1 MRNPDEFDA
10 FYKDA
15 RDRLLLQTYAL
26 TGDLPASRSAV
37 RDAFVAAW
45 HHWRKVSRL
54 DDPEAWARPHAWAH
68 AQRRHT
74 ARLWHRE
81 KGLDPEVLATLDAL
95 GKLPVNQRK
104 TLLLTQ
110 LSSVS
115 LADMAR
121 EVGLPQAEAERE
133 LQRATAQFAV
143 HRDVATTSV
152 RALFDPL
159 REHVEAAVRWP
170 RSTII
175 RRAGTRRRRTHTA
188 VGAVGAVVALVVT
201 GVLVTDV
208 AGVRPTLGRDDHAA
222 TTASELDGTARP
234 VATPETLP
242 DSAMLT
248 ARQVAR
254 GVAGPRWRIGETSDN
269 TGGDGLVLP
278 CQQERYA
285 DPRGTAAMLRTFDAG
300 KGKDAAAAFQVT
312 EVSGSDKAAGRTFD
326 RTLDWYAGCADAR
339 VQLLS
344 THRVARVGDEAM
356 MVVLRAWKQ
365 PSTMVVGVARSG
377 QLTTTTLSRV
387 PGDRAPDLD
396 RSAGLLATAVDGL
409 CHLPDAGAC
418 AGRPRHTVAASV
430 PVGQVPGMLGEI
442 DLPPVTGVVRRWVG
456 TEPRRAVTQ
465 RGRHELRPGRLQR
478 AADDEQHDP
487 VLPDPRARRL
497 PDEFGL
503 TETVGSMPAAR
514 AHAFVERVR
523 ARLDACPDKDLGTD
537 VSLMAEQT
545 TRTSDLSVWHV
556 STEISDKSTVEFLM
570 GIARDGTSIAQV
582 GFVPSGQVTMAPGAF
597 PALVRRALDRLAAM
611 PPPAKG

>member
-95 GKLPVNQRK
+95 GKLSVNQRK

-115 LADMAR
+115 MADMAR
-121 EVGLPQAEAERE
+121 EVGLPQAQAERE

-152 RALFDPL
+152 RAMFEPL
-159 REHVEAAVRWP
+159 REHVAAAVRWP

-188 VGAVGAVVALVVT
+188 VGAVGAAVALVVT
-201 GVLVTDV
+201 GALVTDV

-222 TTASELDGTARP
+222 TTATEMDGTARR

-248 ARQVAR
+248 ARQVAK
-254 GVAGPRWRIGETSDN
+254 GVAGPRWRVGETNDN

-285 DPRGTAAMLRTFDAG
+285 DPRGTAALLRTFDAG

-312 EVSGSDKAAGRTFD
+312 EVSGSGKAAGRTFD
-326 RTLDWYAGCADAR
+326 RTLDWYAGCGDAR

-356 MVVLRAWKQ
+356 LLVLRAWKQ

-387 PGDRAPDLD
+387 PGERAPDLD

-418 AGRPRHTVAASV
+418 AGRPRHAVAPAV

-456 TEPRRAVTQ
+456 TEPRRAVTNVAATSCD
-465 RGRHELRPGRLQR
+465 RADFSAAPMTNNMTRSFLVPG
-478 AADDEQHDP
+478 AK
-487 VLPDPRARRL
+487 V

-523 ARLDACPDKDLGTD
+523 AKLDACPDKDLGTD
-537 VSLMAEQT
+537 VSLLAEQT

-556 STEISDKSTVEFLM
+556 STEISDKSTVDFLM

-582 GFVPSGQVTMAPGAF
+582 GFVPSGRVTMASGAF

>member
-95 GKLPVNQRK
+95 GKLSVNQRK

-115 LADMAR
+115 MADMAR
-121 EVGLPQAEAERE
+121 EVGLPQAQAERE

-152 RALFDPL
+152 RAMFEPL
-159 REHVEAAVRWP
+159 REHVAAAVRWP

-188 VGAVGAVVALVVT
+188 VGAVGAAVALVVT
-201 GVLVTDV
+201 GALVTDV

-222 TTASELDGTARP
+222 TTATEMDGTARR

-248 ARQVAR
+248 ARQVAK
-254 GVAGPRWRIGETSDN
+254 GVAGPRWRVGETNDN

-285 DPRGTAAMLRTFDAG
+285 DPRGTAALLRTFDAG

-312 EVSGSDKAAGRTFD
+312 EVSGSGKAADRTFD
-326 RTLDWYAGCADAR
+326 RTLDWYAGCGDAR

-356 MVVLRAWKQ
+356 MLVLRAWRQ

-387 PGDRAPDLD
+387 PGERAPDLD
-396 RSAGLLATAVDGL
+396 RSAGLLATAVDAL
-409 CHLPDAGAC
+409 CHLPDAGTC
-418 AGRPRHTVAASV
+418 AGRPRHAVAPAV

-456 TEPRRAVTQ
+456 TEPRRAVTNVAATSCD
-465 RGRHELRPGRLQR
+465 RADFSAAPMTNNMTRSFLVPG
-478 AADDEQHDP
+478 AK
-487 VLPDPRARRL
+487 V

-523 ARLDACPDKDLGTD
+523 AKLDACPDKDLGTD
-537 VSLMAEQT
+537 VSLLAEQT

-556 STEISDKSTVEFLM
+556 STEISDKSTVDFLM

-582 GFVPSGQVTMAPGAF
+582 GFVPSGRVTMASGAF

>member
-95 GKLPVNQRK
+95 GKLSVNQRK

-115 LADMAR
+115 MADMAR
-121 EVGLPQAEAERE
+121 EVGLPQAQAERE

-152 RALFDPL
+152 RAMFEPL
-159 REHVEAAVRWP
+159 REHVAAAVRWP

-188 VGAVGAVVALVVT
+188 VGAVGAAVALVVT
-201 GVLVTDV
+201 GALVTDV

-222 TTASELDGTARP
+222 TTATEMDGTARR

-248 ARQVAR
+248 ARQVAK
-254 GVAGPRWRIGETSDN
+254 GVAGPRWRVGETNDN

-285 DPRGTAAMLRTFDAG
+285 DPRGTAALLRTFDAG

-312 EVSGSDKAAGRTFD
+312 EVSGSGKAADRTFD
-326 RTLDWYAGCADAR
+326 RTLDWYAGCGDAR

-356 MVVLRAWKQ
+356 LLVLRAWKQ

-387 PGDRAPDLD
+387 PGERAPDLD

-418 AGRPRHTVAASV
+418 AGRPRHAVAPAV

-456 TEPRRAVTQ
+456 TEPRRAVTNVAATSCD
-465 RGRHELRPGRLQR
+465 RADFSAAPMTNNMTRSFLVPG
-478 AADDEQHDP
+478 AK
-487 VLPDPRARRL
+487 V

-523 ARLDACPDKDLGTD
+523 AKLDACPDKDLGTD
-537 VSLMAEQT
+537 VSLLAEQT

-556 STEISDKSTVEFLM
+556 STEISDKSTVDFLM

-582 GFVPSGQVTMAPGAF
+582 GFVPSGRVTMASGAF
-597 PALVRRALDRLAAM
+597 PALVRRALDRLVAM

>member
-115 LADMAR
+115 MADMAR
-121 EVGLPQAEAERE
+121 EVGLPQAQAERE

-152 RALFDPL
+152 RAMFEPL
-159 REHVEAAVRWP
+159 REHVAAAVRWP

-188 VGAVGAVVALVVT
+188 VGAVGAAVALVVT
-201 GVLVTDV
+201 GALVTDV

-222 TTASELDGTARP
+222 TTATEMDGTARR

-248 ARQVAR
+248 ARQVAK
-254 GVAGPRWRIGETSDN
+254 GVAGPRWRVGETNDN

-285 DPRGTAAMLRTFDAG
+285 DPRGTAALLRTFDAG

-312 EVSGSDKAAGRTFD
+312 EVSGSGKAAGRTFD
-326 RTLDWYAGCADAR
+326 RTLDWYAGCGDAR

-356 MVVLRAWKQ
+356 LLVLRAWKQ

-387 PGDRAPDLD
+387 PGERAPDLD

-409 CHLPDAGAC
+409 CRLPDAGAC
-418 AGRPRHTVAASV
+418 AGRPRHAVAPAV

-456 TEPRRAVTQ
+456 TEPRRAVTNVAATSCD
-465 RGRHELRPGRLQR
+465 RADFSAPPMTNNMTRSFLVPG
-478 AADDEQHDP
+478 AK
-487 VLPDPRARRL
+487 V

-523 ARLDACPDKDLGTD
+523 AKLDACPDKDLGTD
-537 VSLMAEQT
+537 VSLLAEQT

-556 STEISDKSTVEFLM
+556 STEISDKSTVDFLM

-582 GFVPSGQVTMAPGAF
+582 GFVPSGRVTMASGAF

>member
-115 LADMAR
+115 MADMAR
-121 EVGLPQAEAERE
+121 EVGLPQAQAERE

-152 RALFDPL
+152 RAMFEPL
-159 REHVEAAVRWP
+159 REHVAAAVRWP

-188 VGAVGAVVALVVT
+188 VGAVGAAVALVVT
-201 GVLVTDV
+201 GALVTDV

-222 TTASELDGTARP
+222 TTATEMDGTARR

-248 ARQVAR
+248 ARQVAK
-254 GVAGPRWRIGETSDN
+254 GVAGPRWRVGETNDN

-285 DPRGTAAMLRTFDAG
+285 DPRGTAALLRTFDAG

-312 EVSGSDKAAGRTFD
+312 EVSGSGKAADRTFD
-326 RTLDWYAGCADAR
+326 RTLDWYAGCGDAR

-356 MVVLRAWKQ
+356 LLVLRAWKQ

-387 PGDRAPDLD
+387 PGERAPDLD

-418 AGRPRHTVAASV
+418 AGRPRHAVAPAV

-456 TEPRRAVTQ
+456 TEPRRAVTNVAATSCD
-465 RGRHELRPGRLQR
+465 RADFSAPPMTNNMTRSFLVPG
-478 AADDEQHDP
+478 AK
-487 VLPDPRARRL
+487 V

-523 ARLDACPDKDLGTD
+523 AKLDACPDKDLGTD
-537 VSLMAEQT
+537 VSLLAEQT

-556 STEISDKSTVEFLM
+556 STEISDKSTVDFLM

-582 GFVPSGQVTMAPGAF
+582 GFVPSGRVTMASGAF

>member
-115 LADMAR
+115 MADMAR
-121 EVGLPQAEAERE
+121 EVGLPQAQAERE

-152 RALFDPL
+152 RAMFEPL
-159 REHVEAAVRWP
+159 REHVAAAVRWP

-188 VGAVGAVVALVVT
+188 VGAVGAAVALVVT
-201 GVLVTDV
+201 GALVTDV

-222 TTASELDGTARP
+222 TTATEMDGTARR

-248 ARQVAR
+248 ARQVAN
-254 GVAGPRWRIGETSDN
+254 GVAGHRWRVGETNDN
-269 TGGDGLVLP
+269 SGGDGLVLP

-285 DPRGTAAMLRTFDAG
+285 DPRGTAALLRTFDAG

-312 EVSGSDKAAGRTFD
+312 EVSGSGKAADRTFD
-326 RTLDWYAGCADAR
+326 RTLDWYAGCGDAR

-356 MVVLRAWKQ
+356 LLVLRAWKQ

-387 PGDRAPDLD
+387 PGERAPDLD

-418 AGRPRHTVAASV
+418 AGRPRHAVAPAV

-456 TEPRRAVTQ
+456 TEPRRAVTNVAATSCD
-465 RGRHELRPGRLQR
+465 RADFSAPPMTNNMTRSFLVPG
-478 AADDEQHDP
+478 AK
-487 VLPDPRARRL
+487 V

-503 TETVGSMPAAR
+503 TETVGSVPAAR

-523 ARLDACPDKDLGTD
+523 AKLDACPDKDLGTD
-537 VSLMAEQT
+537 VSLLAEQT

-556 STEISDKSTVEFLM
+556 STEISDKSTVDFLM

-582 GFVPSGQVTMAPGAF
+582 GFVPSGRVTMASGAF